1 MPETARLVLGVFAS
15 VMRYSATA
23 NGFQP
28 VRELQGPAGNAG
40 EDAFNPFRQSD
51 LQLGDVF
58 RSMRMTL
65 RASKDAI
72 AMRLGTTTWV
82 IDALEAG
89 AVDLLPTWRETARVV
104 HGYAEL
110 VHIDPEPLLRRI
122 RGQHAADPQRVVP
135 TDEQN
140 PPTGP
145 ARAAHRE
152 ADVEPDAAPSR
163 RKYALIPVPAVVL
176 VGLMLHFWPG
186 PLYAGARMLPA
197 WTSPAIRSA
206 LDFAVLQMAPRR
218 DGLRWV
224 SVGDP
229 RLRKSDKLQTAGQ

>member
-1 MPETARLVLGVFAS
+1 
-15 VMRYSATA
+15 MRYSATA
-23 NGFQP
+23 NGFPP
-28 VRELQGPAGNAG
+28 VREPQGQAGSAA
-40 EDAFNPFRQSD
+40 DDPFNPFRQSD

-122 RGQHAADPQRVVP
+122 RGRDAGAQHNVGPQ
-135 TDEQN
+135 DEAY
-140 PPTGP
+140 PPAGP
-145 ARAAHRE
+145 SRIVRRE
-152 ADVEPDAAPSR
+152 AHVEPETASSR
-163 RKYALIPVPAVVL
+163 RKYALVPVL
-176 VGLMLHFWPG
+176 VLVLIGLMLHFWPG
-186 PLYAGARMLPA
+186 PLYGGARLLPA
-197 WTSPAIRSA
+197 WASPAVRSA
-206 LDFAVLQMAPRR
+206 LDLAVLQMAPRR

-224 SVGDP
+224 AVGDP

>member
-1 MPETARLVLGVFAS
+1 
-15 VMRYSATA
+15 MRYSATA
-23 NGFQP
+23 TGFQP
-28 VRELQGPAGNAG
+28 VRELQGPAGHAG

-122 RGQHAADPQRVVP
+122 RGQHGSDPQRAAP
-135 TDEQN
+135 EEAN
-140 PPTGP
+140 PPAGSVRV
-145 ARAAHRE
+145 ARRE
-152 ADVEPDAAPSR
+152 AEFELAAAPSR
-163 RKYALIPVPAVVL
+163 RKYALIPVPVVVL
-176 VGLMLHFWPG
+176 VGLMLHFWPA
-186 PLYAGARMLPA
+186 PLYVGARMLPTWA
-197 WTSPAIRSA
+197 SPAVRSA

-229 RLRKSDKLQTAGQ
+229 RLRKSDMLQTAGQ